1 MEDVRRNGTISHGT
15 VCGER
20 SHRWH
25 FAATRSETRWHRFE
39 SPYRFPFRT
48 SQFPCPELS
57 VYRHQDH
64 QDEGT
69 YRHKI
74 RRSFTDSEEVPFPV
88 DAQDSVLQD
97 AKRLTCYGHQESG
110 GARRRLA
117 LVTLPMSCARGDR
130 ECQPPTLTAP
140 DPMRRTSVIAEE
152 PTSSSVASRSAL
164 LLRR

>member
-1 MEDVRRNGTISHGT
+1 
-15 VCGER
+15 
-20 SHRWH
+20 
-25 FAATRSETRWHRFE
+25 
-39 SPYRFPFRT
+39 
-48 SQFPCPELS
+48 
-57 VYRHQDH
+57 
-64 QDEGT
+64 
-69 YRHKI
+69 
-74 RRSFTDSEEVPFPV
+74 
-88 DAQDSVLQD
+88 
-97 AKRLTCYGHQESG
+97 LTCYGHQESG